1 MEGLGNRP
9 AGAGG
14 GAPPVEAMRA
24 SRTSTVKEEKVL
36 RAVEI
41 SEDRSLRLV
50 DLPEEPLSPG
60 QLRIAVRLCGI
71 CGSDL
76 HMREMPEI
84 PPGIVMGHEFMGVV
98 SELGPGT
105 GGWQV
110 GERVVANPL
119 EPCGKCRLCAGGRGQ
134 LCPDAVPCGIGLGRR
149 RGAYAESVVVG
160 QERLFR
166 LPDSVGDA
174 DGAIVEPLAVAV
186 RGVRV
191 GRAGPADRC
200 VVMGAGP
207 VGILTACALRAARV
221 EPVAVVDPTDA
232 RRRLAGA
239 LGFPVADTLEGP
251 GGGALLPDGADVV
264 FDCTGHPAAISA
276 ALPVV
281 RPGGR
286 VVVLGV
292 PMASSSVHLGLVA
305 AREIEIRGSLG
316 YTDDDFA
323 VAIGYLASGAV
334 SVPNLVTTV
343 DGLDR
348 AGYWFDELSGGRTD
362 QVKVLLRP

>member
-1 MEGLGNRP
+1 
-9 AGAGG
+9 
-14 GAPPVEAMRA
+14 MRA
-24 SRTSTVKEEKVL
+24 PERENVL

-41 SEDRSLRLV
+41 AGDRSLRLV
-50 DLPEEPLSPG
+50 ELPEEPLLPG
-60 QLRIAVRLCGI
+60 QLRVTVRLCGI

-84 PPGIVMGHEFMGVV
+84 AAGVVMGHEFMGVV
-98 SELGPGT
+98 SELGPDAE
-105 GGWQV
+105 GWRV

-119 EPCGKCRLCAGGRGQ
+119 APCGDCRLCRAGRGQ
-134 LCPDAVPCGIGLGRR
+134 LCPAAIPGGIGLGSK

-174 DGAIVEPLAVAV
+174 DGAMVEPLAVAV
-186 RGVRV
+186 HGVRLAQV
-191 GRAGPADRC
+191 SPADTC

-207 VGILTACALRAARV
+207 VGILTACVLRAAKV

-232 RRRLAGA
+232 RRRLAAA
-239 LGFPVADTLEGP
+239 LGFPVAETIDGP
-251 GGGALLPDGADVV
+251 GGAALLTDGADVV
-264 FDCTGHPAAISA
+264 FDCTGHPSAIESA
-276 ALPVV
+276 MPVL
-281 RPGGR
+281 RAGGR
-286 VVVLGV
+286 VVMLGV

-305 AREIEIRGSLG
+305 ALEIEIRGSLG

-323 VAIGYLASGAV
+323 TAIGYLASGTV
-334 SVPNLVTTV
+334 SVGHLVTTV
-343 DGLDR
+343 DDLDR
-348 AGYWFDELSGGRTD
+348 ADYWFGELASGRTD